1 MQRCN
6 LIQRYHISHWLQ
18 LADAYTAL
26 HSVCTDTNCTKLE
39 SREGA
44 ILGKTEAIFSNTDAI
59 FSSTGSSNVG
69 ASLSIAGTVDSTA
82 SEESSATIGD
92 AAIFSNIEVI
102 LSNTVTLLR
111 PYFKW
116 KTYNSSSDVETT
128 QTGFQDVLVSVSE
141 LLGKQTSVETFT
153 EGLHRLPRQQRLRLV
168 GVTFQVAAC
177 CCLIWAK

>member
-6 LIQRYHISHWLQ
+6 LIQRYHIPYWLQ

-26 HSVCTDTNCTKLE
+26 HSVCNCTKQEL
-39 SREGA
+39 REGT
-44 ILGKTEAIFSNTDAI
+44 ILGNSGDAIFSNTDAS
-59 FSSTGSSNVG
+59 FSSTGSSNLR
-69 ASLSIAGTVDSTA
+69 ASLSIATIGSTV

-92 AAIFSNIEVI
+92 AAIFEVI

-111 PYFKW
+111 PYYKW

-128 QTGFQDVLVSVSE
+128 RASFQDVLVSVSE
-141 LLGKQTSVETFT
+141 LLGRQTSVETFT
-153 EGLHRLPRQQRLRLV
+153 EGLHQLPREQRLRLV
-168 GVTFQVAAC
+168 GITFQVAAC

>member
-6 LIQRYHISHWLQ
+6 LIQRYHIPYWLQ

-26 HSVCTDTNCTKLE
+26 HSVCNCTKQE
-39 SREGA
+39 SREGT
-44 ILGKTEAIFSNTDAI
+44 IFGNTDAIFSNTDAS
-59 FSSTGSSNVG
+59 FSSTGSSNLG
-69 ASLSIAGTVDSTA
+69 ASLSIAGTVGSTV

-128 QTGFQDVLVSVSE
+128 RASFQDVLVSVSE
-141 LLGKQTSVETFT
+141 LLGRQTSVETFT
-153 EGLHRLPRQQRLRLV
+153 EGLHQLPREQCLRLV